1 MARFPRVTMEGNQ
14 MTTKLIYLI
23 AIAAALAAGLLLL
36 CQLVFPDVGPYK
48 VGENEV
54 ISWQRQVAV
63 LMTATAWVCAEVSGL
78 FSILLAAHLTRQH
91 MLKKR

>member
-1 MARFPRVTMEGNQ
+1 
-14 MTTKLIYLI
+14 MTRKLIYLI

-36 CQLVFPDVGPYK
+36 CQFVFPGVGPYK

-54 ISWQRQVAV
+54 VSWQRQAAV
-63 LMTATAWVCAEVSGL
+63 LMTATAWVSAEVSGL

-91 MLKKR
+91 VIGRR